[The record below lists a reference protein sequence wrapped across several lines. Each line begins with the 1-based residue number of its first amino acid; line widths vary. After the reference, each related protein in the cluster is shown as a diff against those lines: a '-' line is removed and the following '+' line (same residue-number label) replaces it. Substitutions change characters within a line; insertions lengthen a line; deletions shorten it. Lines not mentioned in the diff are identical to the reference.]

1 MPTLMNTRAVGA
13 AVCCL
18 LPLAAGICL
27 WAVEV
32 DRTGW
37 VLASKWAPA
46 VLLALYTLHHGTTR
60 PHRLLVAALLAC
72 ACGDVTLEGAYAAPA
87 STVPWF
93 AIGLGCFL
101 AAHGLFIGLFLQ
113 LPRRRRRWPLPA
125 FALYAVPFFVLLL
138 PRLGPMLIPVAIYML
153 VIGVM
158 VWRAACVL
166 LPNGPAWAVI
176 AGALLFAGSDSLIA
190 INRFLAPFDAARTL
204 ILLSYWAALILLT
217 VGTLRALP
225 PRNPIRR

>member
-1 MPTLMNTRAVGA
+1 VPTPMNTRAVGA

-27 WAVEV
+27 WAVEAGQT
-32 DRTGW
+32 RW
-37 VLASKWAPA
+37 VLASKWGPA
-46 VLLALYTLHHGTTR
+46 VLLALYTLRHGTTR

-101 AAHGLFIGLFLQ
+101 VAHGLFIGLFLQ
-113 LPRRRRRWPLPA
+113 LPNRRRRWPLPA

-138 PRLGPMLIPVAIYML
+138 PSLGPLLLPVAVYIL
-153 VIGVM
+153 VIGIM
-158 VWRAACVL
+158 VWRAAGVL
-166 LPNGPAWAVI
+166 LPSGPAWSVI
-176 AGALLFAGSDSLIA
+176 TGALLFAGSDSLIA
-190 INRFLAPFDAARTL
+190 IQ
-204 ILLSYWAALILLT
+204 W
-217 VGTLRALP
+217 
-225 PRNPIRR
+225 

>member
-1 MPTLMNTRAVGA
+1 MLTPMTVRA

-18 LPLAAGICL
+18 LPLAAGVCL
-27 WAVEV
+27 WAVEA
-32 DRTGW
+32 DQTGW

-87 STVPWF
+87 SRVPWF

-101 AAHGLFIGLFLQ
+101 VAHGLFIGLFLQ